1 MPLLFLR
8 EGVGGEFV
16 VMTYI
21 DALSRGMWEEMER
34 DVSVFL
40 IGEDIGAYGG
50 AFKAT
55 KGFLD
60 RFGEDRVIDT
70 PLSEAAIL
78 GAATGAA
85 VVGMRPIAEMQFAD
99 FVSCG
104 FNQLVTNT
112 SKIHYRWH
120 LPVPI
125 VVRLPSG
132 GNIHGGP
139 YHSANPE
146 GWFTNVPGL
155 KIVAPS
161 TPADAK
167 GLMKSAVRDNN
178 PVLYL
183 EYKYLYRRMKGEVPD
198 GEHLVPIGKGEIRR
212 DGTDALIIT
221 YGPTVQPSVEAA
233 DDAARELG
241 METRVVDLRTLVPLD
256 RDLIVESAR
265 EIGKVLIVH
274 EATLTGGFGG
284 EIAAIIASDAFQYL
298 DAPVR
303 RVASLDAPV
312 PFAPSLE
319 EVYLPSKER
328 ITEALIDLLRY

>member
-1 MPLLFLR
+1 MPT
-8 EGVGGEFV
+8 
-16 VMTYI
+16 MTYI

-34 DVSVFL
+34 DESVFL

-55 KGFLD
+55 RGFLEK
-60 RFGEDRVIDT
+60 FGEDRVIDS

-85 VVGMRPIAEMQFAD
+85 LVGMRPIAEMQFAD
-99 FVSCG
+99 FVTCG
-104 FNQLVTNT
+104 FNQLVTNA

-120 LPVPI
+120 LPVPM

-146 GWFTNVPGL
+146 GWFMNVPGL

-183 EYKYLYRRMKGEVPD
+183 EYKYLYRRAKGDVPD
-198 GEHLVPIGKGEIRR
+198 GDVIVPIGRGETRR
-212 DGTDALIIT
+212 DGDAAVVLT
-221 YGPTVQPSVEAA
+221 YGPTVPLSVEAA
-233 DDAARELG
+233 DELARDTGVEV
-241 METRVVDLRTLVPLD
+241 RVVDLRSLQPLD
-256 RDLIVESAR
+256 RELIVQSVR
-265 EIGKVLIVH
+265 ETGKVLIVH
-274 EATLTGGFGG
+274 EASLTGGFGG
-284 EIAAIIASDAFQYL
+284 EIAAIVAGDAFEYL

-303 RVASLDAPV
+303 RLGSLDAPV
-312 PFAPSLE
+312 PFAPTLE
-319 EVYLPSKER
+319 EAYLPGKQR
-328 ITEALIDLLRY
+328 IQDALKQLLKY